1 MHMKKAE
8 IEERLKQYRDSLRTM
23 ETDRWIGEYAEDAT
37 VEDPVGGPVHAGH
50 EQMRA
55 FFNGVRKGF
64 KLLDIQPEMTVIA
77 PPEAAVRAR
86 VRGVTTNDRELFFD
100 LIATYKL
107 REDGKFVQ
115 MRAYWDAGELAK
127 KLKS

>member
-1 MHMKKAE
+1 MKKAE

-23 ETDRWIGEYAEDAT
+23 EADRWIGEYAEDAT

-50 EQMRA
+50 EQMRK
-55 FFNGVRKGF
+55 FFSGVQKGF
-64 KLLDIQPEMTVIA
+64 KLLDIQPEMTVIT

-86 VRGVTTNDRELFFD
+86 VRAVTVTDRELFFD